1 MIMVMLGGLTMWI
14 DPKSV
19 PARVSMGKHLNNAP
33 RMHFGTVL
41 KDSLGMILVR

>member
-19 PARVSMGKHLNNAP
+19 PARVSMAKQLNNAP

>member
-19 PARVSMGKHLNNAP
+19 PARVSMGKYLNNLP

-41 KDSLGMILVR
+41 KDSLETILVT